1 MGISW
6 LFTDILNMRAAD
18 LSSEGG
24 HHLAEKAKL
33 TYHRDGK
40 IFRSGQIKNLT
51 EGRTKEGTSLIV
63 SDN

>member
-6 LFTDILNMRAAD
+6 LFTVILNMRAAD

-40 IFRSGQIKNLT
+40 NFRSGQIKKSD
-51 EGRTKEGTSLIV
+51 RRKEERR
-63 SDN
+63 N

>member
-33 TYHRDGK
+33 TYHRDDK
-40 IFRSGQIKNLT
+40 TLEVAK
-51 EGRTKEGTSLIV
+51 
-63 SDN
+63 

>member
-24 HHLAEKAKL
+24 HNLAEKAKL

-40 IFRSGQIKNLT
+40 TLEVAK
-51 EGRTKEGTSLIV
+51 
-63 SDN
+63 